1 MENKLIVEGMSCEHC
16 VKRVKN
22 IIEKFD
28 GVSSVDVILDTK
40 EAVFSC
46 DALVTDVLEII
57 RAINDSGYKTSQ
69 GT

>member
-1 MENKLIVEGMSCEHC
+1 MENKLRVEGMSCEHC

-46 DALVTDVLEII
+46 DALVTDVAEII

-69 GT
+69 ET